1 MIAALVD
8 LLGKFYA
15 NNDLANVEVIARTM
29 HAAVPNDLVSLQFLG
44 LVYYRK
50 GRVKEAVSIFDTVN
64 RRPGPSSTTGSS
76 DGNAGLADRDLSAAV
91 CYREATRRNRNL
103 AMAWHDLGAVL
114 LRLHKSDLA
123 ISAFSSSLS
132 AHPRATQALVS
143 PDDVDPRDT
152 DLAAARNDFSALR
165 ELQPESSEALI
176 GLGRA
181 YRKRRDFAAARKCF
195 DWVRGFRRN
204 R

>member
-44 LVYYRK
+44 LVYYRN
-50 GRVKEAVSIFDTVN
+50 GRVNDAVSVFDNVIDRQSASATSES
-64 RRPGPSSTTGSS
+64 GKGE
-76 DGNAGLADRDLSAAV
+76 AGIADSDLSAAV

-103 AMAWHDLGAVL
+103 ANAWHDLGAVL
-114 LRLHKSDLA
+114 LRLHQSDLA
-123 ISAFSSSLS
+123 ISAFRSSLS
-132 AHPRATQALVS
+132 AHPKATQALVS
-143 PDDVDPRDT
+143 PGDADPGDT
-152 DLAAARNDFSALR
+152 DLAVARDGFSALL
-165 ELQPESSEALI
+165 ELQPDSNEALI
-176 GLGRA
+176 GLGGV
-181 YRKRRDFAAARKCF
+181 YRKRRDFAAARECF
-195 DWVRGFRRN
+195 GWVRRFRKN